1 MMLTSLELAQKM
13 SERYSP
19 MSRLSMHAL
28 ADILDRRK
36 FKKGELIVPEGQV
49 CREMFFVEKGLV
61 RQYYY
66 KNGKELTEHIGY
78 EFSTII
84 CIESYFKLVP
94 TQLTVEALE
103 PTIVWAM
110 PKEKIGKLIEENN
123 ELSRFY
129 RKVIE
134 DSLIE
139 SQLKADTLRFEPA
152 QERYLKLL
160 RRHPEIVRRAP
171 LVHIASLLQMTPE
184 TLSRVRA
191 SLSQLG

>member
-1 MMLTSLELAQKM
+1 
-13 SERYSP
+13 

-36 FKKGELIVPEGQV
+36 FKKGEPIVPEGQV

>member
-160 RRHPEIVRRAP
+160 HRHPEIVRRAP

>member
-36 FKKGELIVPEGQV
+36 FKKGEPIVPEGQV